1 MKSIFAR
8 SKDVE
13 ERITSII
20 QREIDNPEKSKIAEL
35 MVTGT
40 DNEITSA
47 IAVLKEIL
55 EGIQEK
61 N

>member
-1 MKSIFAR
+1 
-8 SKDVE
+8 
-13 ERITSII
+13 
-20 QREIDNPEKSKIAEL
+20 

-47 IAVLKEIL
+47 IAILKEIL

-61 N
+61 ETK